1 MANGTPAAVQ
11 QLVAACLAASW
22 LLEPSEV
29 SVMIRFAGRIHLAL
43 LPHTVLSQR
52 LAGLVVAGTGALTG
66 SVVYT
71 LRSPLVGLSMTRF
84 AYKQKKNMC
93 ACKRKVKGL
102 ACSVRFFFGSGGATT
117 KGLRN
122 CKFCTIARKKQ
133 GCQNQQT

>member
-43 LPHTVLSQR
+43 LPHAVLSQR

-71 LRSPLVGLSMTRF
+71 LRSPLVGLSMTRCV
-84 AYKQKKNMC
+84 YKTTQICLQNKSQGAGLLDPLCLRTPRGDHQTLAKLQVLHH
-93 ACKRKVKGL
+93 RKE
-102 ACSVRFFFGSGGATT
+102 
-117 KGLRN
+117 
-122 CKFCTIARKKQ
+122 KQ
-133 GCQNQQT
+133 GCRSYLT